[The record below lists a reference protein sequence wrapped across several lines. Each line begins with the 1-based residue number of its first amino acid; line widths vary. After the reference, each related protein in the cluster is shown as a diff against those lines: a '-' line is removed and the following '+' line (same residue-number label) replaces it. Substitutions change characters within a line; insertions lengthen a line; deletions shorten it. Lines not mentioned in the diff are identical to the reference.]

1 MLKRILAALALT
13 TAVAF
18 APIAAEAHYTGH
30 PHHHGYHHGYHHHYH
45 HYHR

>member
-1 MLKRILAALALT
+1 MKKILAALALA

-18 APIAAEAHYTGH
+18 TPFAAEAHYTGY
-30 PHHHGYHHGYHHHYH
+30 HHRHGYHHGYHHYHH